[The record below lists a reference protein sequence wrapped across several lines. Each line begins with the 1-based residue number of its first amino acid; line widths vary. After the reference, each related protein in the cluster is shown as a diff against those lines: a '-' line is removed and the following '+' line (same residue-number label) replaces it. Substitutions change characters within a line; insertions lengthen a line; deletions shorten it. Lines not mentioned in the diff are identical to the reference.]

1 MEWIKLI
8 GILIIVVG
16 FIMKLDTLLVVIIA
30 GIATGLVSGM
40 DLLTVLDALGRAFV
54 SNRVASIF
62 IISLPVIAI
71 LERYGL
77 KEQAAN
83 LISKIKNAT
92 AGKVLSI
99 YMAIRTLAS
108 AFSIRIGGHVQFIR
122 PLILPMTE
130 AAARQELE
138 GDLDEKQA
146 DQVKGMA
153 AAVEN
158 YGNFF
163 GQNIFAGS
171 SGVILIVST
180 LKEQGIDVTNAQI
193 ALASI
198 PVGIAAVVLAV
209 IQFKLFDRKLKR
221 GGK

>member
-138 GDLDEKQA
+138 GELDEKQA